1 MISGFKDDAS
11 KELSNKIAGL
21 RFANRPNEDLS
32 SNNPFSGFSLGG
44 RESHLGPPTAPNKIE
59 ST

>member
-21 RFANRPNEDLS
+21 RFANRPSEDLS
-32 SNNPFSGFSLGG
+32 SNKPFSGFSLGG
-44 RESHLGPPTAPNKIE
+44 SESHLGPPTAPNKIE
-59 ST
+59 SA